1 MSDKLKELLTSG
13 ALWSLEL
20 DKQEKFIEQTYTSGT
35 NELTELESIQSVISK
50 LPLLLPMQTPP
61 VTLKDTVARKLYRY
75 SEEERTKRIE
85 AEQIISQKTST
96 VKPEE
101 KLVLPNEVKEE
112 IIPKNDQS
120 SIEKEEIIE
129 ETKEVASVTGDS
141 LDFIKVDAE
150 EIPEKVQPTVPEKI
164 ERVTE
169 PVVINK
175 PAALKDSG
183 GVPLKNKLKEFSYT
197 PYSEKLLRLNSGKKG
212 GKLGWIIP
220 LLVFI
225 AAIIAIYFIYN
236 HFTKKINVYEKEV
249 DRLKKESVNTSIQF
263 SDDSSVREILTSKD
277 VAVVNL
283 NGSEADRDGI
293 GKLIV
298 SLDMNKAV
306 FQYSNMPGLEPGKIF
321 ILWVTEEGKFYSMGI
336 IDPSLRKTFYPVSFP
351 PLTFRNVVRFILT
364 AETNQYTKSPEGL
377 TYLEGTL

>member
-13 ALWSLEL
+13 ALWSFEL
-20 DKQEKFIEQTYTSGT
+20 GQQEKFIEQTYTSGA
-35 NELTELESIQSVISK
+35 NELTELESVQSLISK

-75 SEEERTKRIE
+75 SEEERAKRME
-85 AEQIISQKTST
+85 AEQIISQKTLP

-101 KLVLPNEVKEE
+101 KLVLPNEVREE
-112 IIPKNDQS
+112 IIPENDQS
-120 SIEKEEIIE
+120 PIEKEEIIE

-141 LDFIKVDAE
+141 LDFIKVEAE

-164 ERVTE
+164 EGVTE
-169 PVVINK
+169 PVVITK
-175 PAALKDSG
+175 PAPLKDSG

-197 PYSEKLLRLNSGKKG
+197 PYSEKLLQLNSRKKG

-220 LLVFI
+220 LLIFI
-225 AAIIAIYFIYN
+225 AAIVAIYFIYN
-236 HFTKKINVYEKEV
+236 HFTKKISVYEKEV
-249 DRLKKESVNTSIQF
+249 DRLKKESVNTSIQS
-263 SDDSSVREILTSKD
+263 SDDSTVREILTSKD

-293 GKLIV
+293 GKLIL

-306 FQYSNMPGLEPGKIF
+306 FQYSNMPAMEPGKIF

-351 PLTFRNVVRFILT
+351 ALTFRNVVRFILT
-364 AETNQYTKSPEGL
+364 AETNQYAKSPEGL
-377 TYLEGTL
+377 IYLEGTL